1 MPEIRQP
8 WLISS
13 LPPSSAHKRAALA
26 VSTLLLVAFV
36 ITVPFAKVPLP
47 QLNIYIP
54 LVATVMF
61 LNDLM
66 TANLLLAQFSIVRS
80 RALLSL
86 ANGYL
91 FTALVVA
98 VYGLV
103 WPEAFHPTGLFGAGP
118 QTRPWLYLVW
128 HAGLPISVIAYAL
141 LRSKEHKTLPVT
153 QDSVRTFIFASIA
166 CNVLIVGG
174 LTWFVTRFEGI
185 LPVLVTPLIRSSD
198 FSRFVT
204 GPILF
209 ISIVAFVLQWRRRQR
224 SVLDLWLSV
233 VTLTWLLGSII
244 FNIMHGRYDV
254 AWYAMTAFS
263 IVSATLVLLILLSES
278 AVLHAQL
285 AISVLAQRREREGGR
300 LSMDAM
306 SAAIAH
312 ELKQPLSAIVTNADA
327 AVRWLDR
334 TPPNVGEAHDSLKH
348 IANDAHRAD
357 SIIQSVRAIFSSVG
371 HGGDAQPRTPVDTN
385 ELIRESV
392 AILRGELE
400 AAKIIAQLE
409 LAKELPLISAD
420 SGQLQQVLLNLIA
433 NAADAMRGIMDR
445 ARVLKLTSRAIESN
459 AVAVS
464 IEDTG
469 TGIDPRDIDRIF
481 EAFFTTK
488 SNGMGLG
495 LAICQSIVESYGGT
509 VTVGANVPHGSIFRI
524 NLPSSQTPD

>member
-103 WPEAFHPTGLFGAGP
+103 WPGAFHPTGLFGAGP

-285 AISVLAQRREREGGR
+285 AISVLAQRQEREGR
-300 LSMDAM
+300 RISMDAM

-312 ELKQPLSAIVTNADA
+312 EVRQPLSSIVNDANA
-327 AVRWLDR
+327 AVRWLNR
-334 TPPNVGEAHDSLKH
+334 TPPNVGEAQ
-348 IANDAHRAD
+348 DAVKVIVNHAYRAE
-357 SIIQSVRAIFSSVG
+357 SIIQSVRAIFSNLGS
-371 HGGDAQPRTPVDTN
+371 AQPRTPVDTN
-385 ELIRESV
+385 ELIRESIAV
-392 AILRGELE
+392 LRGELE
-400 AAKIIAQLE
+400 AAKIVAQLE
-409 LAKELPLISAD
+409 LANELPLVSAD
-420 SGQLQQVLLNLIA
+420 SGQLQQVILNLIT
-433 NAADAMRGIMDR
+433 NAADAMRAITDR
-445 ARVLKLTSRAIESN
+445 VRVLKVTSTAIESK
-459 AVAVS
+459 AIAVS

-469 TGIDPRDIDRIF
+469 TGIDPKDIDRIF
-481 EAFFTTK
+481 DAFFTTK

-495 LAICQSIVESYGGT
+495 LAICQSIVQSHGGT
-509 VTVGANVPHGSIFRI
+509 LTARTNAPHGSVFRVI
-524 NLPSSQTPD
+524 LPSS

>member
-1 MPEIRQP
+1 MPETQQP
-8 WLISS
+8 FLISF
-13 LPPSSAHKRAALA
+13 LPPSGAHKRAALA
-26 VSTLLLVAFV
+26 VSTFLLVAFA
-36 ITVPFAKVPLP
+36 ISFPSAKVILP
-47 QLNIYIP
+47 QLDIYIP

-66 TANLLLAQFSIVRS
+66 TANLLLALFAVMRS
-80 RALLSL
+80 RALLLL

-91 FTALVVA
+91 FTALIVA

-103 WPEAFHPTGLFGAGP
+103 WSGAFHSTGLFDAGP
-118 QTRPWLYLVW
+118 QTRPWLYLTW

-141 LRSKEHKTLPVT
+141 LKGKEHTTLPVAR
-153 QDSVRTFIFASIA
+153 DPVLTFIFASIA
-166 CNVLIVGG
+166 CTVLIVCG
-174 LTWFVTRFEGI
+174 LMWFLTRFQDV
-185 LPVLVTPLIRSSD
+185 LPVLMTPLGRASE
-198 FSRFVT
+198 FSRFGT
-204 GPILF
+204 GAVLF
-209 ISIVAFVLQWRRRQR
+209 VSIGACVLQWRRRQR

-233 VTLTWLLGSII
+233 VTLAWLLGSILL
-244 FNIMHGRYDV
+244 NATGGRYDV
-254 AWYAMTAFS
+254 AWYVIPGFS
-263 IVSATLVLLILLSES
+263 VVSATLVLLVLLFES
-278 AVLHAQL
+278 LRLHAQL